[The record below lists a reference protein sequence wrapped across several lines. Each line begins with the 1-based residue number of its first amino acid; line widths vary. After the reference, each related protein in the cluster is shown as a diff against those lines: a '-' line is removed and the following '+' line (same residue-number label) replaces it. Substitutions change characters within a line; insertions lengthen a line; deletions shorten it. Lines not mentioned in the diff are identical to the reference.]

1 MKFLN
6 GSERINAGLIGCG
19 KLATSVHLPAMME
32 IEGLKVKALS
42 DVNEKNLTDAKRKFK
57 VEYGYLDYKVML
69 KEADIDSVWI
79 CTPPETHEKIVL
91 DCLKHGKHV
100 LCEKPISQSL
110 QGALEVKR
118 LFEES
123 SRKLRNLILMP
134 AHNFIFTPNLQYSM
148 NLILEGEIGNVKYIR
163 STSTSNLTFYGAKTD
178 FRVRARGGV
187 IEDQL
192 PHTIYVCQSIAGNIE
207 RILSVKTSRSQHA
220 YINSV
225 HTVALTRRGVRL
237 EMSAEWT
244 RFMPKFKVEVF
255 GTSGMIELDLLK
267 SPYKVKISRGD
278 EVETINLGKKSL
290 QFLDTL
296 RNRHP
301 SYLMEDEHFCRCI
314 RGLEEPRVS
323 VDDGVALVRAVEEIM
338 SFLGGGK
345 TPIKKETVILQPARE
360 KVNEAV
366 EALFKTIEL
375 RGILKKSSLTLIK
388 PNICYPKNPKK
399 MVITDPELL
408 KGVIE
413 FVKPKTD
420 RLIVVESDNN
430 SGRAEVRAEK
440 SGVMEVIEDCGV
452 EFLNLS
458 DVESEEIKVSG
469 CRILIPK
476 ILREAD
482 FIINMPKLKT
492 CSVEGITITIAMKNM
507 FGILSNRKKSRLHK
521 KLLDVLLYINR
532 NVKQDLIIVD
542 GIVAMEGLGPIWGSP
557 VNLGLLIAGT
567 NPVSV
572 DSVCSYIMGIN
583 PYSIEL
589 LWKAY
594 KEGMGEI
601 NVENIEVI
609 GLKLE
614 DVKTRFELPSIT
626 PRNLFKALKAR
637 FAL

>member
-1 MKFLN
+1 
-6 GSERINAGLIGCG
+6 
-19 KLATSVHLPAMME
+19 
-32 IEGLKVKALS
+32 
-42 DVNEKNLTDAKRKFK
+42 
-57 VEYGYLDYKVML
+57 
-69 KEADIDSVWI
+69 
-79 CTPPETHEKIVL
+79 
-91 DCLKHGKHV
+91 
-100 LCEKPISQSL
+100 
-110 QGALEVKR
+110 
-118 LFEES
+118 
-123 SRKLRNLILMP
+123 
-134 AHNFIFTPNLQYSM
+134 
-148 NLILEGEIGNVKYIR
+148 
-163 STSTSNLTFYGAKTD
+163 
-178 FRVRARGGV
+178 
-187 IEDQL
+187 
-192 PHTIYVCQSIAGNIE
+192 
-207 RILSVKTSRSQHA
+207 
-220 YINSV
+220 
-225 HTVALTRRGVRL
+225 
-237 EMSAEWT
+237 
-244 RFMPKFKVEVF
+244 
-255 GTSGMIELDLLK
+255 
-267 SPYKVKISRGD
+267 
-278 EVETINLGKKSL
+278 
-290 QFLDTL
+290 
-296 RNRHP
+296 
-301 SYLMEDEHFCRCI
+301 EDEHFCRCI

-482 FIINMPKLKT
+482 FVINMPKLKT

-583 PYSIEL
+583 PYSI
-589 LWKAY
+589 
-594 KEGMGEI
+594 
-601 NVENIEVI
+601 
-609 GLKLE
+609 
-614 DVKTRFELPSIT
+614 
-626 PRNLFKALKAR
+626 
-637 FAL
+637 